1 MIDSLLGWL
10 NLTEL
15 GVYVIMTFVFMIAL
29 IFVEIYGLKN
39 RRSRAYQALLREAR
53 ARRSEMH
60 LRID

>member
-39 RRSRAYQALLREAR
+39 RRSWCLSSFIERGSCAQK
-53 ARRSEMH
+53 
-60 LRID
+60 

>member
-1 MIDSLLGWL
+1 MIGSLLGWL

-15 GVYVIMTFVFMIAL
+15 GVYVIMTFLFMIAL
-29 IFVEIYGLKN
+29 IVIEIYGLKN